1 MKIYLLSGTGP
12 RPMYDSYDSHVAIA
26 ASPKAAR
33 ELAASNRGD
42 EGPDYWRD
50 PERSRCVVIGT
61 TERQLPKL
69 VCSSFNAG

>member
-12 RPMYDSYDSHVAIA
+12 RPQYDSYDSHVVIA
-26 ASPKAAR
+26 ANPKAAR
-33 ELAASNRGD
+33 ELVPWGD
-42 EGPDYWRD
+42 EGSLYWRD
-50 PERSRCVVIGT
+50 PARSRCVVIGT